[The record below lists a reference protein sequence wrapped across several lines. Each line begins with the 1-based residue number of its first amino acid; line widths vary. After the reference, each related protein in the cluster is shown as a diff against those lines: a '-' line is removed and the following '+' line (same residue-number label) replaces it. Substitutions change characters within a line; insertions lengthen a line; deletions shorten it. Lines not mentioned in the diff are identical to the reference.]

1 MYVVKRNG
9 KKEEV
14 RFDKILQRV
23 KAFISDLNVEPVSV
37 SQKVVAGLHEGI
49 TTKAI
54 DNLLAETASVLASEH
69 PDYAKLAARIAVSS
83 LHKETTTFYQTM
95 KMLYKEGYLSDDFI
109 QVVKQNGT
117 VIESSIKYDRD
128 FDFDYFGYKTLEK
141 SYLLKINGKIVE
153 RPQHLFMRVAIGV
166 CGADLD
172 KVFELYDLMSQG
184 YYTHATPTL
193 FNAGTKRPQMSSCFL
208 ISMED
213 DSIDGI
219 YNTLKECALISKHAG
234 GIGLHV
240 HNVRAQGSHIKG
252 TNGTSN
258 GIIPMLKVFNETARY
273 VDQGGGKRKGSIAI
287 YIEPWHADIET
298 FLDLKKNT
306 GKEEFRA
313 RDLFLAL
320 WVPDLFMKRVEAD
333 QDWSLM
339 CPNECPDLSDS
350 VGDAFEKLYTKY
362 EKEGKVRK
370 TIKAREIMMKIMESL
385 SETGVP
391 YILFKD
397 AANLKSNQQNIGVI
411 KSSNLCT
418 EILEVSTPEETA
430 VCNLASICLPK
441 FIIEKKGKK
450 YFDFDKLIE
459 VVKVSTRNLNFVIDK
474 NFYPTEKTK
483 RSNMRHRPI
492 GIGVQGLAD
501 VFYALGYAYDSQE
514 AKDLNKEI
522 FEAMYFGACTSSM
535 ELAKENGA
543 YETFQGSPASQGKL
557 QFDLWGVAPSD
568 KYDWSSLKEEIK
580 KHGMRNSLLIAPM
593 PTASTSQIFGNTEA
607 FEPVT
612 SNIYKRQTL
621 AGEFIVVNKYL
632 VRDLQKLNLWN
643 GVIRDKII
651 SENGSVQNIPEI
663 PSNVKEVYKT
673 VWEMSQKVIIDLA
686 ADRGPFICQ
695 SQSMNLYFAKPNFG
709 AMNSALFYGWK
720 KGLKTGSYYTRSRP
734 AVDAV
739 KVTTKIEEKVQQ
751 SEALVC
757 SLENPESCEAC
768 GS

>member
-23 KAFISDLNVEPVSV
+23 KAFTSDLIVEPVSV

-95 KMLYKEGYLSDDFI
+95 KMLYKEGYISDDFI

-117 VIESSIKYDRD
+117 VIESAIKYDRD

-166 CGADLD
+166 CGSDLD

-287 YIEPWHADIET
+287 YIEPWHADIEA

-370 TIKAREIMMKIMESL
+370 TIKAREIMMRIMESL

-441 FIIEKKGKK
+441 FIVEKKGKK

-514 AKDLNKEI
+514 AKELNKEI

-535 ELAKENGA
+535 ELAKEHGA

-557 QFDLWGVAPSD
+557 QFDLWGVNPSE
-568 KYDWSSLKEEIK
+568 KYDWNSLKEEIK
-580 KHGMRNSLLIAPM
+580 QHGMRNSLLIAPM

-663 PSNVKEVYKT
+663 PANVKEVYKT

-751 SEALVC
+751 AEALVC
-757 SLENPESCEAC
+757 SLENPEACEAC